1 VTTPPPLIAGQL
13 PNRRR
18 DDALVERQMVV
29 LLCGA
34 AGVLLAGFSL
44 AAFAVASFLLLN
56 LPANTSRPAR
66 VCLGVIVATSLALMA
81 GARPIDPNASNDIE
95 AYHEIYRSLAEG
107 DFSELTHF
115 GGGVEVAL
123 PLLMYLWALILPPL
137 SVNGLMFCLALTSS
151 MLMLVWVEKT
161 FYSGAGPQRPAL
173 LGICIVL
180 MNLYFATQLSRQF
193 ISLIVLLYAFSA
205 SGRGRQAFYLALA
218 SAFHLTA
225 IAFFAM
231 YLLARRGWRGWLV
244 IVVVA
249 LLAKLYFAQ
258 LLVAFDVLP
267 EAAAEKLVYYVDND
281 DDSLAADIGSLR
293 MIFLLAVIS
302 VVSIF
307 ASQFK
312 PSARSRPWLA
322 VPWVAAVVHYIL
334 LGIPLASLR
343 TTLMVH
349 SVASGLIAY
358 KMLSG
363 RAGRALTVVLNVLLL
378 YKVAAFATAEQY
390 ANLQPTLMM
399 LSRFLL

>member
-1 VTTPPPLIAGQL
+1 L

-161 FYSGAGPQRPAL
+161 FYSDAGPQRPAL

-180 MNLYFATQLSRQF
+180 MNLYFSTQLSRQF

-378 YKVAAFATAEQY
+378 YKVAAFATAEQS